1 MRVKGTRLTDIHYIE
16 YRRIMGKDTHLIN
29 IYLKI
34 HNKKPLTM
42 EDLRYL
48 AEYDPECFE
57 KTCKNV
63 VYNVPEMKPIMEPE
77 VSEAS
82 ENEPEPKPVKD
93 EFEPE
98 GFEWQSI
105 EQVLENLKRLEIS
118 DIPIADVDVDK
129 VKNLLGNLYM
139 ELLFP
144 HNDKYTFVNMPDND
158 NTSSFDIKA

>member
-1 MRVKGTRLTDIHYIE
+1 
-16 YRRIMGKDTHLIN
+16 MGKDISLIN

-42 EDLRYL
+42 DDLRYL

-63 VYNVPEMKPIMEPE
+63 VYNIPEVKPIMEPE
-77 VSEAS
+77 ISEPIK
-82 ENEPEPKPVKD
+82 NELVIKPIRD
-93 EFEPE
+93 EFEAE
-98 GFEWQSI
+98 VVEWQGI
-105 EQVLENLKRLEIS
+105 EKILENLKRLEIS
-118 DIPIADVDVDK
+118 DIPISDVDADK

-144 HNDKYTFVNMPDND
+144 HNDKYTFVNMADEEG

>member
-1 MRVKGTRLTDIHYIE
+1 
-16 YRRIMGKDTHLIN
+16 MGKDNSLIN

-34 HNKKPLTM
+34 HNNKPLTVD
-42 EDLRYL
+42 DLRYL

-63 VYNVPEMKPIMEPE
+63 VHNIPEAKPIMEPDTE
-77 VSEAS
+77 KSLG
-82 ENEPEPKPVKD
+82 NETESRSSWD
-93 EFEPE
+93 ESAAES
-98 GFEWQSI
+98 FEWRSI
-105 EQVLENLKRLEIS
+105 ENILDNLKRLEIN
-118 DIPIADVDVDK
+118 DIPISDVDADK

-158 NTSSFDIKA
+158 GNTSSFDKKA